1 MTRHVTYEC
10 DLCHV
15 VIEADD
21 DEHEPPPDWEALTDG
36 QHLCDNCVDKVTR
49 ISRQLT

>member
-15 VIEADD
+15 VIETSDG
-21 DEHEPPPDWEALTDG
+21 EPCPDWEDLTDG
-36 QHLCDNCVDKVTR
+36 QHLCEDCVDKVMGLHR
-49 ISRQLT
+49 KLK